1 MVENRK
7 AGMANNALPIQM
19 AMMIPATTYF
29 DVRIFKGQTMA
40 LYLETK
46 QKRVTWVQ
54 IIRQLAYVSVF
65 GLPIQWHGGEIEYRR
80 RYRHDSHEI
89 VDGTVS
95 LSKVPSPV
103 PHGHVVET
111 AV

>member
-7 AGMANNALPIQM
+7 AGMENNALPIQM

-46 QKRVTWVQ
+46 QSYLSTHKIRPLVSPCIAFWLTYPMTW
-54 IIRQLAYVSVF
+54 R
-65 GLPIQWHGGEIEYRR
+65 
-80 RYRHDSHEI
+80 
-89 VDGTVS
+89 
-95 LSKVPSPV
+95 
-103 PHGHVVET
+103 
-111 AV
+111 

>member
-46 QKRVTWVQ
+46 QKRVTWVHK
-54 IIRQLAYVSVF
+54 IRPFGLALYRFLAYLSNDMAVRLST
-65 GLPIQWHGGEIEYRR
+65 
-80 RYRHDSHEI
+80 D
-89 VDGTVS
+89 VDTDTIAMKLLMVQ
-95 LSKVPSPV
+95 
-103 PHGHVVET
+103 
-111 AV
+111 

>member
-46 QKRVTWVQ
+46 QKRVT
-54 IIRQLAYVSVF
+54 
-65 GLPIQWHGGEIEYRR
+65 
-80 RYRHDSHEI
+80 
-89 VDGTVS
+89 
-95 LSKVPSPV
+95 
-103 PHGHVVET
+103 
-111 AV
+111 